1 MLDDSLEAAAAAGL
15 RYVTDEMPCIRRR
28 RRGRGWEYTDPAGR
42 RITDADERRRI
53 DAIAIPPAW
62 TEVWICPDPD
72 GHILATGR
80 DARGR
85 KQYRYH
91 PHWREARDETKFD
104 HLGDFGRALPDLRR
118 SSRAELSRRGL
129 PREKVLAL
137 VVCLLDRT
145 LIRVGNDEYA
155 VANDAYGLTTV
166 RGDHVEVDRGRV
178 VFDFRG
184 KGGAQWE
191 VALQDPRLARLV
203 QQCDELGGYELFAY
217 EDADGHI
224 VDVDSSDVNEY
235 LRELT
240 GDDITSKDFRTW
252 GGTVEAA
259 ATLVAMGEPGSRR
272 EADRNVLAAIDRA
285 AERLGNT
292 RAVARASYVH
302 PGSPR
307 LTSPASCCPG
317 GSRPGAGVSSTAPS
331 GWCSASSADPAGT
344 GSGRDEIETSE
355 GMPRSRSV
363 PAGWRSWRW

>member
-28 RRGRGWEYTDPAGR
+28 RRGRGWEYTDPAGQ

-137 VVCLLDRT
+137 VV
-145 LIRVGNDEYA
+145 
-155 VANDAYGLTTV
+155 
-166 RGDHVEVDRGRV
+166 GDHVEVDRGRV

-259 ATLVAMGEPGSRR
+259 ATLVAMGEPGGRR
-272 EADRNVLAAIDRA
+272 EADRNVLAAMDRA

-302 PGSPR
+302 PRVPEAYVAGELLPR
-307 LTSPASCCPG
+307 WKQARRRGELDRTERLVLG
-317 GSRPGAGVSSTAPS
+317 LVS
-331 GWCSASSADPAGT
+331 
-344 GSGRDEIETSE
+344 
-355 GMPRSRSV
+355 
-363 PAGWRSWRW
+363 